1 MSAGRQLIAAVHAA
15 WLETVQERAWIV
27 ALPATTAATTAL
39 LAPSYADTYRTQADL
54 ARAVASAQNAETMRF
69 LYGTLSP
76 TAGIVQSAVWELGA
90 LTCLVLGIVVTLRAT
105 ARSRGDEDLGRAEL
119 LHSVGA
125 GPGARLAAQ
134 AMALALECLL
144 LGAAAGVGLLALDTT
159 EGADAAAYGAAVT
172 GTCLLLTCS
181 TLVVAQLVQ
190 DAAGTRGLS
199 LSLLGLLFVGYG
211 LRASQD
217 WGWAGWVSPFRLRA
231 AIDPGGENSWPP
243 CLWAIGGCIVLI
255 GAAIAL
261 AAHRDLGLGMLRLR
275 GPWSGRRLHVTGP
288 LSLTLELRSS
298 QCLAWAATTALI
310 TGLLVSMGEGVVDLV
325 RQGAVSDDSPL
336 GSLMEG
342 KDAGRAFLTY
352 VGAIAGVLAAG
363 QAISLVSRYGADEI
377 AGRLEAAHA
386 TGIRPW
392 RLLLSWWLTASLGAG
407 LSLAAAALVAGFLG
421 DSALDTDAWDA
432 LRLVGGQWP
441 AAIAAAGLT
450 AGLCGSAPRWR
461 GLTWVPVL
469 AGLGITQLGGVLG
482 LSQKVRDAAPFAQAG
497 ESGSPWL
504 ILIAL
509 VCLGAG
515 ALRVEQRD
523 IELPASGRGLLAG
536 LLPTTQRRT

>member
-27 ALPATTAATTAL
+27 ALPATTAAATAL

-261 AAHRDLGLGMLRLR
+261 AAHRDLGLGALRLR

-523 IELPASGRGLLAG
+523 IELPASGRGLPAS
-536 LLPTTQRRT
+536 LLPTTQRRR

>member
-1 MSAGRQLIAAVHAA
+1 MSTGRMLITVAHAA
-15 WLETVQERAWIV
+15 RLEAVQERAWLV
-27 ALPATTAATTAL
+27 ALPATTAAATAL
-39 LAPSYADTYRTQADL
+39 LSPSYADTYRTQADL
-54 ARAVASAQNAETMRF
+54 AKAVASAQNAETMRF
-69 LYGTLSP
+69 LYGDLSS
-76 TAGIVQSAVWELGA
+76 TAGVVQIAVWELGS
-90 LTCLVLGIVVTLRAT
+90 LTCLMLGIVVTLRAV
-105 ARSRGDEDLGRAEL
+105 ARSRGEEDLGRAEL
-119 LHSVGA
+119 LHSAGA

-134 AMALALECLL
+134 VMTLALECLL
-144 LGAAAGVGLLALDTT
+144 LGAAAGVGLLALDKT

-172 GTCLLLTCS
+172 GTCLLLACTA
-181 TLVVAQLVQ
+181 LVVGQLVQ
-190 DAAGTRGLS
+190 DAAGTRVLS

-217 WGWAGWVSPFRLRA
+217 WDWAGRVSPFRLRA
-231 AIDPGGENSWPP
+231 AIDPGGESSWTP
-243 CLWAIGGCIVLI
+243 CLWAIGGCVVLI

-261 AAHRDLGLGMLRLR
+261 AVHRDLGLGVLRLR
-275 GPWSGRRLHVTGP
+275 SPWSGRRLHVTGP

-298 QCLAWAATTALI
+298 QCLAWAAATALV
-310 TGLLVSMGEGVVDLV
+310 TGILVSMGEGLVDLV
-325 RQGAVSDDSPL
+325 RQGALSDESPL

-342 KDAGRAFLTY
+342 KDAGQAFLAY
-352 VGAIAGVLAAG
+352 VGAIVGALAAG

-407 LSLAAAALVAGFLG
+407 LSLAAAALVAWFLG

-441 AAIAAAGLT
+441 AAIAAAGLA

-461 GLTWVPVL
+461 GLPWVPVL

-497 ESGSPWL
+497 GSGSLWL
-504 ILIAL
+504 IAVAL

-536 LLPTTQRRT
+536 LLPTTRRRR

>member
-27 ALPATTAATTAL
+27 ALPATTAAATAL

-90 LTCLVLGIVVTLRAT
+90 LTCLALGIVVTLRAT

-190 DAAGTRGLS
+190 DAAGTRVLS

-231 AIDPGGENSWPP
+231 AIDPGGENSWTP

-261 AAHRDLGLGMLRLR
+261 AAHRDLGLGVLRLR

-288 LSLTLELRSS
+288 LSLTLELRSG
-298 QCLAWAATTALI
+298 QCLAWAATTALV

-342 KDAGRAFLTY
+342 KDAGRAFLAY
-352 VGAIAGVLAAG
+352 VGAIAGALAAG

-523 IELPASGRGLLAG
+523 IELPASGRGLPAS
-536 LLPTTQRRT
+536 LLPTTQRRR

>member
-523 IELPASGRGLLAG
+523 IELPASGRGLPAS
-536 LLPTTQRRT
+536 LLPTTQRRR

>member
-27 ALPATTAATTAL
+27 ALPATTAAATAL

-261 AAHRDLGLGMLRLR
+261 AAHRDLGLGALRLR

-342 KDAGRAFLTY
+342 KDAGRAFLAY

-441 AAIAAAGLT
+441 AAIAAAGLA

-461 GLTWVPVL
+461 GLPWVPVL

-497 ESGSPWL
+497 GSGSLWL
-504 ILIAL
+504 IAVAL

-523 IELPASGRGLLAG
+523 IELPASGGGLLAG
-536 LLPTTQRRT
+536 LLPTTRRRR

>member
-27 ALPATTAATTAL
+27 ALPATTAAATAL

-325 RQGAVSDDSPL
+325 RQGVVFDDSPL

-523 IELPASGRGLLAG
+523 IELPASGRGLPAS
-536 LLPTTQRRT
+536 LLPTTQRRR

>member
-261 AAHRDLGLGMLRLR
+261 AAHRDLGLGALRLR

-342 KDAGRAFLTY
+342 KDAGRAFLAY

-523 IELPASGRGLLAG
+523 IELPASGRGLPAS
-536 LLPTTQRRT
+536 LLPTTQRRR

>member
-325 RQGAVSDDSPL
+325 RQGAVFDDSPL

-342 KDAGRAFLTY
+342 KDAGRAFLAY
-352 VGAIAGVLAAG
+352 VGAIAGALAAG

-523 IELPASGRGLLAG
+523 IELPASGRGLPAS
-536 LLPTTQRRT
+536 LLPTTQRRR

>member
-1 MSAGRQLIAAVHAA
+1 MSAGRQLITAAHAA
-15 WLETVQERAWIV
+15 WLEVVQERAWLV
-27 ALPATTAATTAL
+27 ALPATTAAATAL
-39 LAPSYADTYRTQADL
+39 LSPSYGDTYRTQADL
-54 ARAVASAQNAETMRF
+54 AKAVASAQNAETMRF

-76 TAGIVQSAVWELGA
+76 TAGVVQIAVWEFGA
-90 LTCLVLGIVVTLRAT
+90 LTCLMLGIVITLRAV

-119 LHSVGA
+119 LHSAGA

-144 LGAAAGVGLLALDTT
+144 LGAAAGAGLLALDRT

-172 GTCLLLTCS
+172 GTCLLLACS
-181 TLVVAQLVQ
+181 TLVLAQLVQ

-211 LRASQD
+211 LRTSQD
-217 WGWAGWVSPFRLRA
+217 WDWAGWVSPFRLRA
-231 AIDPGGENSWPP
+231 AIDPGGENAWAP
-243 CLWAIGGCIVLI
+243 CLWATGGCIVLI

-261 AAHRDLGLGMLRLR
+261 ATHRDLGMGV
-275 GPWSGRRLHVTGP
+275 RRLHVTGP
-288 LSLTLELRSS
+288 LGLTLELRSS
-298 QCLAWAATTALI
+298 QCLAWAATTALV
-310 TGLLVSMGEGVVDLV
+310 TGLLVSMGEGVVDLA

-342 KDAGRAFLTY
+342 KDAGQAFLAY
-352 VGAIAGVLAAG
+352 VGAIAGALAAG

-392 RLLLSWWLTASLGAG
+392 RLLLSWWFTASLGAG

-461 GLTWVPVL
+461 GLAWVPVL

-497 ESGSPWL
+497 ESGSLWL

-523 IELPASGRGLLAG
+523 IELPASGRGPLAS
-536 LLPTTQRRT
+536 LLPTTQRRR

>member
-1 MSAGRQLIAAVHAA
+1 MSAGRQLITAAHAV
-15 WLETVQERAWIV
+15 WLEVVQERAWLV
-27 ALPATTAATTAL
+27 ALPATTAAATAL
-39 LAPSYADTYRTQADL
+39 LSPSYGDTYRTQADL
-54 ARAVASAQNAETMRF
+54 AKAVASAQNAETMRF

-76 TAGIVQSAVWELGA
+76 TAGVVQIAVWEFGA
-90 LTCLVLGIVVTLRAT
+90 LTCLMLGIVITLRAV

-119 LHSVGA
+119 LHSAGA

-144 LGAAAGVGLLALDTT
+144 LGAAAGAGLLALDRT
-159 EGADAAAYGAAVT
+159 EGTDAAAYGAAAT
-172 GTCLLLTCS
+172 GTCLLLACS
-181 TLVVAQLVQ
+181 TLVLAQLVQ

-217 WGWAGWVSPFRLRA
+217 WDWAGWVSPFRLRA
-231 AIDPGGENSWPP
+231 AIDPGGENAWAP
-243 CLWAIGGCIVLI
+243 CLWATGGCIVLI

-261 AAHRDLGLGMLRLR
+261 ATHRDLGMGVLRLR

-288 LSLTLELRSS
+288 LGLTLELRSS
-298 QCLAWAATTALI
+298 QCLAWTATTALV
-310 TGLLVSMGEGVVDLV
+310 TGLLVSMGEGVVDLA

-342 KDAGRAFLTY
+342 KDAGQAFLAY
-352 VGAIAGVLAAG
+352 VGAIAGALAAG

-392 RLLLSWWLTASLGAG
+392 RLLLSWWFTASLGAG
-407 LSLAAAALVAGFLG
+407 LSLAAAVLVAGFLG

-461 GLTWVPVL
+461 GLAWVPVL

-497 ESGSPWL
+497 ESGSLWL

-515 ALRVEQRD
+515 VSRVEQRD
-523 IELPASGRGLLAG
+523 IELPASGRGQLAG
-536 LLPTTQRRT
+536 LLPTTQRRR

>member
-1 MSAGRQLIAAVHAA
+1 MSAGRQLITAAHAV
-15 WLETVQERAWIV
+15 WLEVVQERAWLV
-27 ALPATTAATTAL
+27 ALPATTAAATAL
-39 LAPSYADTYRTQADL
+39 LSPSYGDTYRTQADL
-54 ARAVASAQNAETMRF
+54 AKAVASAQNAETMRF

-76 TAGIVQSAVWELGA
+76 TAGVVQIAVWEFGA
-90 LTCLVLGIVVTLRAT
+90 LTCLMLGIVITLRAV

-119 LHSVGA
+119 LHSAGA

-144 LGAAAGVGLLALDTT
+144 LGAAAGAGLLALDRT
-159 EGADAAAYGAAVT
+159 EGTDAAAYGAAVT
-172 GTCLLLTCS
+172 GTCLLLACS
-181 TLVVAQLVQ
+181 TLVLAQLVQ

-217 WGWAGWVSPFRLRA
+217 WDWAGWVSPFRLRA
-231 AIDPGGENSWPP
+231 AIDPGGENAWAP
-243 CLWAIGGCIVLI
+243 CLWATGGCIVLI

-261 AAHRDLGLGMLRLR
+261 ATHRDLGMGVLRLR

-288 LSLTLELRSS
+288 LGLTLELRSS
-298 QCLAWAATTALI
+298 QCLAWTATTALV
-310 TGLLVSMGEGVVDLV
+310 TGLLVSMGEGVVDLA

-336 GSLMEG
+336 GSLMED
-342 KDAGRAFLTY
+342 KDAGQAFLAY
-352 VGAIAGVLAAG
+352 VGAIAGALAAG

-392 RLLLSWWLTASLGAG
+392 RLLLSWWFTASLGAG
-407 LSLAAAALVAGFLG
+407 LSLAAAVLVAGFLG

-461 GLTWVPVL
+461 GLAWVPVL

-497 ESGSPWL
+497 ESGSLWL

-515 ALRVEQRD
+515 VSRVEQRD
-523 IELPASGRGLLAG
+523 IELPASGRGQLAG
-536 LLPTTQRRT
+536 LLPTTQRRR

>member
-407 LSLAAAALVAGFLG
+407 LSLAAAALVAWFLG

-523 IELPASGRGLLAG
+523 IELPASGRGLPAS
-536 LLPTTQRRT
+536 LLPTTQRRR

>member
-1 MSAGRQLIAAVHAA
+1 
-15 WLETVQERAWIV
+15 
-27 ALPATTAATTAL
+27 
-39 LAPSYADTYRTQADL
+39 
-54 ARAVASAQNAETMRF
+54 
-69 LYGTLSP
+69 
-76 TAGIVQSAVWELGA
+76 
-90 LTCLVLGIVVTLRAT
+90 
-105 ARSRGDEDLGRAEL
+105 
-119 LHSVGA
+119 
-125 GPGARLAAQ
+125 
-134 AMALALECLL
+134 
-144 LGAAAGVGLLALDTT
+144 
-159 EGADAAAYGAAVT
+159 
-172 GTCLLLTCS
+172 
-181 TLVVAQLVQ
+181 
-190 DAAGTRGLS
+190 
-199 LSLLGLLFVGYG
+199 
-211 LRASQD
+211 
-217 WGWAGWVSPFRLRA
+217 
-231 AIDPGGENSWPP
+231 
-243 CLWAIGGCIVLI
+243 
-255 GAAIAL
+255 
-261 AAHRDLGLGMLRLR
+261 MLRLR

-523 IELPASGRGLLAG
+523 IELPASGRGLPAS
-536 LLPTTQRRT
+536 LLPTTQRRR

>member
-441 AAIAAAGLT
+441 AATAAAGLT

-523 IELPASGRGLLAG
+523 IELPASGRGLPAS
-536 LLPTTQRRT
+536 LLPTTQRRR